1 MLAQGETL
9 VQTDAAVVQSP
20 SVSPSAGDIGSPPA
34 SRLRR
39 ARWLDPRLI
48 TGILLV
54 LGSVIVGTRV
64 IAAADQTLPVLVAA
78 TDLAPG
84 QALSAELVETRNVM
98 LDGNL
103 DRYISGPIGDGYV
116 VVRAVGEGELL
127 PRSSVAPATEDGEL
141 RYVTIPLPAAE
152 VPVNMN
158 RGAVVDVWRIPPVD
172 AADRI
177 AERLLTGVGVTD
189 SDSGEGGLANAGGQA
204 RVTLAVAAAD
214 VGRSPAEQNEAIGA
228 LVTAARDGLVYLTV
242 IPEAPQ

>member
-1 MLAQGETL
+1 M
-9 VQTDAAVVQSP
+9 VQTDAAAVQSP
-20 SVSPSAGDIGSPPA
+20 SVSPSAGDIGSPQA

-54 LGSVIVGTRV
+54 LGSVVVGTRV

-84 QALSAELVETRNVM
+84 QALSVELVETRNVM

-103 DRYISGPIGDGYV
+103 DRYVSGPIGDGYV

-127 PRSSVAPATEDGEL
+127 PRSSVAPATGDGEL

-152 VPVNMN
+152 VPVSMN
-158 RGAVVDVWRIPPVD
+158 PRSSRRYLADPTGGRCRPDCRAPAHRCRGHRLRLGGGRTGDGRRTGAGDPCRRGRRCRSIPG
-172 AADRI
+172 R
-177 AERLLTGVGVTD
+177 AERGHRR
-189 SDSGEGGLANAGGQA
+189 SGHGC
-204 RVTLAVAAAD
+204 
-214 VGRSPAEQNEAIGA
+214 P
-228 LVTAARDGLVYLTV
+228 
-242 IPEAPQ
+242 